1 MVRADPNATEKERPA
16 LPAALSLVV
25 CVRSALPVVCPIP
38 PSGQLTI
45 GRDAACR
52 VVVDDASVSRKHAV
66 VHAGTP
72 PTIEDAGSRNG
83 TRVSGRRLEAGE
95 CHPLAAGTSIHLG
108 DVALLVHAWRSEDP
122 ARPTAAQGPI
132 VQDDVMRRLYALA
145 ENVAASDIAVLI
157 FGETGTGKEVLARF
171 IHERSPRA
179 SRRYLQLNC
188 AALADSLLESELF
201 GYERGAF
208 TGATQAKEGLLES
221 ADSGTVFLDEIG
233 EMPMTAQ
240 AKLLRVLEGGELIRV
255 GSTQPKR
262 VDVRVISAS
271 NRDLPGKPDTFRH
284 DLYYRISGIRLT
296 LPPLRDRREEILPL
310 AEYFAARRAEKQGR
324 PAPRFTDEAARA
336 LRDYPW
342 PGNVRQLRNVVER
355 NVVLARAGVIDAGDL
370 LLEQEPALPAA
381 IATATAAAPPA
392 APPAATASATL
403 PPPPAAP
410 VDLRSD
416 IAALERARLVDALE
430 RCAGNQTRAAELL
443 GISRSLLVKRLRQFE
458 IPRPRRRE

>member
-1 MVRADPNATEKERPA
+1 MVRPDPNATEKERPA

-25 CVRSALPVVCPIP
+25 CVPSALPVVCPIP
-38 PSGQLTI
+38 PSGKLTI
-45 GRDAACR
+45 GRDAANR
-52 VVVDDASVSRKHAV
+52 VVVVDASVSRKHAV
-66 VHAGTP
+66 VYGGNP

-95 CHPLAAGTSIHLG
+95 RHPLDAGTSIHLG
-108 DVALLVHAWRSEDP
+108 DVALLVHAWRSEE
-122 ARPTAAQGPI
+122 AAQLAAAPGPI
-132 VQDDVMRRLYALA
+132 VRDDVMRRLYALA

-208 TGATQAKEGLLES
+208 TGAGQAKEGLLES
-221 ADSGTVFLDEIG
+221 ADTGTVFLDEIG
-233 EMPMTAQ
+233 EMPMPAQ

-255 GSTQPKR
+255 GSTQTKR

-271 NRDLPGKPDTFRH
+271 NRDLPGKPETFRH
-284 DLYYRISGIRLT
+284 DLYYRLSGIRMT

-324 PAPRFTDEAARA
+324 AAPRFTDAAARA

-355 NVVLARAGVIDAGDL
+355 NVVLARGGTIDAGEL
-370 LLEQEPALPAA
+370 SLEQEPTPTAATAPAA
-381 IATATAAAPPA
+381 HAPTSSATIPPPPAPPA
-392 APPAATASATL
+392 APA
-403 PPPPAAP
+403 
-410 VDLRSD
+410 DLRAD
-416 IAALERARLVDALE
+416 LAALERVRLVDALE

-458 IPRPRRRE
+458 IPRPRRPG